1 MRGEGGLNG
10 KLNETLHTSMLPKS
24 FGPEEIKIQDN
35 FALIVQFL
43 GDKRIYENAVRNDGI
58 HDMYVISYNFYY
70 N

>member
-35 FALIVQFL
+35 FALIV
-43 GDKRIYENAVRNDGI
+43 
-58 HDMYVISYNFYY
+58 
-70 N
+70 